1 MGDLRSSKRII
12 TDCAPKS
19 YQCHSSTTSH
29 IKESVLCLLSLDSLN
44 FPRKLVFAERVNLE

>member
-29 IKESVLCLLSLDSLN
+29 IKESVLCLLCLDSLN